1 MKDYLGILLTV
12 IAWSLKHFVLENAV
26 AGFSLVQHFEWNMS
40 MTKKP
45 ILGILDESMQHFT
58 IGNAVAG

>member
-26 AGFSLVQHFEWNMS
+26 AGLSLVQHFEWNMP
-40 MTKKP
+40 MTKSK
-45 ILGILDESMQHFT
+45 QY
-58 IGNAVAG
+58 